1 LTRAESSLLARE
13 LASLPQDIHALLARH
28 RFDTDRFLSLAWGL
42 QDGRGFDNRVKEG
55 VLPPERGD
63 IDRLPEDSEARAR
76 LESLGRDALRSGQ
89 VALLVLAG
97 GMATRMG
104 GMVKALVEVLP
115 GRTFLDLRLAE
126 QDAIARSVGRRPPL
140 WIMTSHGTDSPIR
153 EALLRDS
160 RGEAYPFPQRLSVRL
175 TPDGHVFLDA
185 DGMPSLYSPGHGDAV
200 DALQDSGLLEAFV
213 SSGGRTVMVTNL
225 DNLGATL
232 DATNLGFHL
241 ASGAKVTSE
250 VVDRRDADCGALLVR
265 WRRGAG
271 ASQSRETSR
280 LTVLEDFRLPIGFDV
295 SSAPVFN
302 VNTFYFDAT
311 ALFEMQP
318 AWTYFAVRKKVEG
331 AEVIQFERLI
341 NEVVDWLPTR
351 FLHVARSG
359 KDSRFLPVK
368 DGADL
373 VARRRD
379 IEAVATA
386 RGILYSLGR

>member
-1 LTRAESSLLARE
+1 MLARE
-13 LASLPQDIHALLARH
+13 LASLPQGVHALLARH
-28 RFDTDRFLSLAWGL
+28 RFDTDRFLSLASGL
-42 QDGRGFDNRVKEG
+42 QEGRAFDNRVKES
-55 VLPPERGD
+55 VLPPEKDD
-63 IDRLPEDSEARAR
+63 IDRLPEHDEARAR
-76 LESLGRDALRSGQ
+76 LESLGREAMRSGR
-89 VALLVLAG
+89 VALVVLAG

-104 GMVKALVEVLP
+104 GVVKALVEVMP
-115 GRTFLDLRLAE
+115 GQTFLDLRFAE
-126 QDAIARSVGRRPPL
+126 QDAVARRVGRRPPL
-140 WIMTSHGTDSPIR
+140 WIMTSHATDAPIR
-153 EALLRDS
+153 DALS
-160 RGEAYPFPQRLSVRL
+160 RRSRADAFAFPQRLSVRV

-185 DGMPSLYSPGHGDAV
+185 EGMPSLYSPGHGDAV
-200 DALQDSGLLEAFV
+200 DALRDSGLLEAFV
-213 SSGGRTVMVTNL
+213 SSGGRTVVVTNL

-250 VVDRRDADCGALLVR
+250 VVDRRDADRGALLVR
-265 WRRGAG
+265 RRRGGG

-302 VNTFYFDAT
+302 VNTYYFDAT
-311 ALFEMQP
+311 ALVEMQP
-318 AWTYFAVRKKVEG
+318 AWTYFAVRKKVEE

-373 VARRRD
+373 AARRHD
-379 IEAVATA
+379 IETIATA
-386 RGILYSLGR
+386 RGILG